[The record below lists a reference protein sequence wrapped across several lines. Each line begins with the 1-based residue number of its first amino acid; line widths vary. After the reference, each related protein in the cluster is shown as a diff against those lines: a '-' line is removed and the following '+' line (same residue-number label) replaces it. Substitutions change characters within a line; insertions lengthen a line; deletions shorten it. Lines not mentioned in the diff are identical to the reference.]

1 MTDKSKP
8 QLKVV
13 KKPTDLTPK
22 QRAFVEGIVKGKLGT
37 HIEVYMSV
45 YDVARTKTGGIPKH
59 AYVDCSKLMSHPKI
73 SLAISKGLERKEAS
87 LAASAHRT
95 RSYVIEQLYKESK
108 ESDNSSA
115 SRVRALEL
123 LGKSVSLFSDVV
135 ETKENRSSD
144 LIEREI
150 EERLSQLLTERPDA

>member
-13 KKPTDLTPK
+13 KRPTDLTPK
-22 QRAFVEGIVKGKLGT
+22 QRAFVEGIVKGKLGS

-59 AYVDCSKLMSHPKI
+59 AYVDSSKLLSHPKI

-95 RSYVIEQLYKESK
+95 RAYVIEQLYKESK
-108 ESDNSSA
+108 ESDSDA

-144 LIEREI
+144 LIESEI
-150 EERLSQLLTERPDA
+150 ESRLVELLKDKE

>member
-1 MTDKSKP
+1 MTEKSKP

-22 QRAFVEGIVKGKLGT
+22 QRAFVEGIVKGKLGS
-37 HIEVYMSV
+37 HIDVYMSV

-59 AYVDCSKLMSHPKI
+59 AYVDCSKLMSNPKI
-73 SLAISKGLERKEAS
+73 SLAISNGLQRREHS
-87 LAASAHRT
+87 LVASAHRT

-108 ESDNSSA
+108 ESDSDA

-135 ETKENRSSD
+135 ETKESRSSD
-144 LIEREI
+144 LIESEI
-150 EERLSQLLTERPDA
+150 ESRLVELLKDKE

>member
-13 KKPTDLTPK
+13 KKSTDLTPK
-22 QRAFVEGIVKGKLGT
+22 QRAFVEGIVRGKLGT

-59 AYVDCSKLMSHPKI
+59 AYVDCSKLLSHPKV
-73 SLAISKGLERKEAS
+73 SLSISKGLERKEAS

-95 RSYVIEQLYKESK
+95 RSYVIEQLYKESQSAD
-108 ESDNSSA
+108 SDAARIRS
-115 SRVRALEL
+115 LEL

-144 LIEREI
+144 LIESEI

>member
-1 MTDKSKP
+1 MTEKSKP

-22 QRAFVEGIVKGKLGT
+22 QRAFVEGIVRGKLGS

-45 YDVARTKTGGIPKH
+45 YDVARTKTGGIPRH
-59 AYVDCSKLMSHPKI
+59 AHIDCSRLLSNPKVALSI
-73 SLAISKGLERKEAS
+73 AKGLERKEQSLIAS
-87 LAASAHRT
+87 SHRT
-95 RSYVIEQLYKESK
+95 RAYVIDQLYKESK
-108 ESDNSSA
+108 DSDNSSA

-144 LIEREI
+144 LIESEI
-150 EERLSQLLTERPDA
+150 ESRLVELLKDKE

>member
-1 MTDKSKP
+1 MTEKSKP

-22 QRAFVEGIVKGKLGT
+22 QRAFVEGIVKGKLGS

-59 AYVDCSKLMSHPKI
+59 AYVDSSKLLSHPKI
-73 SLAISKGLERKEAS
+73 SLAISNGLQRKEHSLVAS
-87 LAASAHRT
+87 SHRT
-95 RSYVIEQLYKESK
+95 RSYVIEQLYRESK
-108 ESDNSSA
+108 SAESDSA
-115 SRVRALEL
+115 RIRSLEL

-135 ETKENRSSD
+135 ETKESRSSD
-144 LIEREI
+144 LIESEI
-150 EERLSQLLTERPDA
+150 ESRLVELLKDKE

>member
-13 KKPTDLTPK
+13 KRPTDLTPK

-59 AYVDCSKLMSHPKI
+59 AHIDCSKLISNPKI
-73 SLAISKGLERKEAS
+73 ALSIAKGLERKESS

-108 ESDNSSA
+108 ESDSDA

-135 ETKENRSSD
+135 ETKESRSSD
-144 LIEREI
+144 LIESEI

>member
-1 MTDKSKP
+1 MADKSKP

-13 KKPTDLTPK
+13 KRPTDLTPK
-22 QRAFVEGIVKGKLGT
+22 QRAFVEGIVKGKLGS

-59 AYVDCSKLMSHPKI
+59 AYVDSSKLLSHPKI
-73 SLAISKGLERKEAS
+73 SLAISKGLERKEQS
-87 LAASAHRT
+87 LVASAHRT
-95 RSYVIEQLYKESK
+95 RSYVIEQLFRESK
-108 ESDNSSA
+108 SAESDAARIRS
-115 SRVRALEL
+115 LEL

-144 LIEREI
+144 LIESEI

>member
-8 QLKVV
+8 HLKVV

-22 QRAFVEGIVKGKLGT
+22 QRAFVEGIVKGKLGS
-37 HIEVYMSV
+37 HIDVYMSV

-73 SLAISKGLERKEAS
+73 SLSISNGLQRKEQS
-87 LAASAHRT
+87 LVASAHRT

-108 ESDNSSA
+108 ESDSDA

-144 LIEREI
+144 LIESEI
-150 EERLSQLLTERPDA
+150 ESRLVELLKDKE

>member
-13 KKPTDLTPK
+13 KRPTDLTPK

-59 AYVDCSKLMSHPKI
+59 AHIDCSKLISNPKI
-73 SLAISKGLERKEAS
+73 ALSIAKGLERKESS

-108 ESDNSSA
+108 ESDSDA

-144 LIEREI
+144 LIESEI
-150 EERLSQLLTERPDA
+150 EERLSQLLIERPDA

>member
-1 MTDKSKP
+1 MADKSKP

-13 KKPTDLTPK
+13 KRPTDLTPK
-22 QRAFVEGIVKGKLGT
+22 QRAFVEGIVKGKLGS

-59 AYVDCSKLMSHPKI
+59 AYVDSSKLLSHPKI
-73 SLAISKGLERKEAS
+73 SLAISKGLERKEQS
-87 LAASAHRT
+87 LVASAHRT
-95 RSYVIEQLYKESK
+95 RSYVIEQLYRESK
-108 ESDNSSA
+108 SAESDAARIRS
-115 SRVRALEL
+115 LEL

-144 LIEREI
+144 LIESEI
-150 EERLSQLLTERPDA
+150 ESRLVELLKDKE

>member
-1 MTDKSKP
+1 MTEKLKP

-22 QRAFVEGIVKGKLGT
+22 QRAFVEGIVKGKLGS
-37 HIEVYMSV
+37 HIDVYMSV

-73 SLAISKGLERKEAS
+73 SLAISNGLQRKEDS
-87 LAASAHRT
+87 LVASAHRT
-95 RSYVIEQLYKESK
+95 RSYVIEQLYKESQSAD
-108 ESDNSSA
+108 SDTARIRS
-115 SRVRALEL
+115 LEL

-135 ETKENRSSD
+135 ETKESRSSD
-144 LIEREI
+144 LIESEI
-150 EERLSQLLTERPDA
+150 EERLSQLLTERSDA

>member
-1 MTDKSKP
+1 MAQDKKP

-22 QRAFVEGIVKGKLGT
+22 QRAFVEGIVRGKLGT

-59 AYVDCSKLMSHPKI
+59 AYVDSSKLLSHPKI
-73 SLAISKGLERKEAS
+73 SLAISKGLQRKEDS
-87 LAASAHRT
+87 LVTSAHRT

-108 ESDNSSA
+108 DSDSDA

-135 ETKENRSSD
+135 ETKESRSSD
-144 LIEREI
+144 LVESEI
-150 EERLSQLLTERPDA
+150 DERLSQLLLDRSDP

>member
-1 MTDKSKP
+1 MSGKSKP

-22 QRAFVEGIVKGKLGT
+22 QRAFVEGIVKGKLGS

-59 AYVDCSKLMSHPKI
+59 AYVDCSKLMSNPKI
-73 SLAISKGLERKEAS
+73 SLAISNGLQRKEHS
-87 LAASAHRT
+87 LVASAHRT

-108 ESDNSSA
+108 ESDSDA

-135 ETKENRSSD
+135 ETKESRSSD
-144 LIEREI
+144 LIESEI
-150 EERLSQLLTERPDA
+150 ESRLVELLKDKE

>member
-1 MTDKSKP
+1 MTEKSKP

-13 KKPTDLTPK
+13 KKPIDLTPK
-22 QRAFVEGIVKGKLGT
+22 QRAFVEGIVKGKLGS

-73 SLAISKGLERKEAS
+73 SLSISNGLQRKEDS
-87 LAASAHRT
+87 LVASAHRT

-108 ESDNSSA
+108 ESDSDA

-135 ETKENRSSD
+135 ETKESRSSY
-144 LIEREI
+144 LIESEI
-150 EERLSQLLTERPDA
+150 ESRLVELLKDKE

>member
-1 MTDKSKP
+1 MAQDKKP

-13 KKPTDLTPK
+13 KKETELTPK
-22 QRAFVEGIVKGKLGT
+22 QRAFVEGIVRGKLGT
-37 HIEVYMSV
+37 HIDVYMSV

-73 SLAISKGLERKEAS
+73 SLSISKGLQRKEDS
-87 LAASAHRT
+87 LVASAHRT

-108 ESDNSSA
+108 DSDSDA

-135 ETKENRSSD
+135 ETKESRSSD
-144 LIEREI
+144 LVESEI
-150 EERLSQLLTERPDA
+150 ESRLIELLKDK

>member
-1 MTDKSKP
+1 MAQDKKP

-13 KKPTDLTPK
+13 KKETELTPK
-22 QRAFVEGIVKGKLGT
+22 QRAFVEGMVRGKLGT
-37 HIEVYMSV
+37 HIDVYMSV

-73 SLAISKGLERKEAS
+73 SLSISKGLQRKEDS
-87 LAASAHRT
+87 LVASAHRT

-108 ESDNSSA
+108 DSDSDA

-135 ETKENRSSD
+135 ETKESRSSD
-144 LIEREI
+144 LVESEI
-150 EERLSQLLTERPDA
+150 ESRLIELLKDK

>member
-1 MTDKSKP
+1 MPDKSKP
-8 QLKVV
+8 HLKVV

-22 QRAFVEGIVKGKLGT
+22 QRAFVEGIVKGKLDS
-37 HIEVYMSV
+37 HIDVYMSV

-59 AYVDCSKLMSHPKI
+59 AYVDCSKLMSNPKI
-73 SLAISKGLERKEAS
+73 SLAISNGLQRREHS
-87 LAASAHRT
+87 LVASAHRT

-108 ESDNSSA
+108 ESDSDA

-135 ETKENRSSD
+135 ETKESRSSD
-144 LIEREI
+144 LIESEI
-150 EERLSQLLTERPDA
+150 ESRLVELLKDKE

>member
-1 MTDKSKP
+1 MTEKSKP

-22 QRAFVEGIVKGKLGT
+22 QRAFVEGIVKGKLGS

-45 YDVARTKTGGIPKH
+45 YDVARTKTGGIPRH
-59 AYVDCSKLMSHPKI
+59 AYVDCSRLMSHPKI
-73 SLAISKGLERKEAS
+73 SLAISNGLQRREHS
-87 LAASAHRT
+87 LVASAHRT

-108 ESDNSSA
+108 ESDSDA

-135 ETKENRSSD
+135 ETKESRSSD
-144 LIEREI
+144 LIESEI
-150 EERLSQLLTERPDA
+150 ESRLVELLKDKE

>member
-1 MTDKSKP
+1 MTEKSKP

-22 QRAFVEGIVKGKLGT
+22 QRAFVEGIVKGKLDS
-37 HIEVYMSV
+37 HIDVYMSV
-45 YDVARTKTGGIPKH
+45 YNVARTKTGGIPKH
-59 AYVDCSKLMSHPKI
+59 AYVDCSRLMSNPKVSLSI
-73 SLAISKGLERKEAS
+73 SNGLQRRENS
-87 LAASAHRT
+87 LLASAHRT
-95 RSYVIEQLYKESK
+95 KAYVIEQLYKESK
-108 ESDNSSA
+108 ESDSDA

-144 LIEREI
+144 LIESEI
-150 EERLSQLLTERPDA
+150 ESRLVELLKDKE

>member
-1 MTDKSKP
+1 MTEKSKP
-8 QLKVV
+8 HLKVV

-22 QRAFVEGIVKGKLGT
+22 QRAFVEGIVKGKLGS
-37 HIEVYMSV
+37 HIDVYMSV

-59 AYVDCSKLMSHPKI
+59 AYVDCSKLMSNPKI
-73 SLAISKGLERKEAS
+73 SLAISNGLQRREHS
-87 LAASAHRT
+87 LVASAHRT

-108 ESDNSSA
+108 ESDSDA

-135 ETKENRSSD
+135 ETKESRSSD
-144 LIEREI
+144 LIESEI
-150 EERLSQLLTERPDA
+150 ESRLVELLKDKE

>member
-1 MTDKSKP
+1 MTEKSKP

-22 QRAFVEGIVKGKLGT
+22 QRAFVEGIVKGKLGS

-59 AYVDCSKLMSHPKI
+59 AHTDCSRLMSPPNV
-73 SLAISKGLERKEAS
+73 SLAISKGLERKEQSLIAS
-87 LAASAHRT
+87 SHRT
-95 RSYVIEQLYKESK
+95 RAYVIDQLYKESK
-108 ESDNSSA
+108 ESDSDA

-144 LIEREI
+144 LIESEI
-150 EERLSQLLTERPDA
+150 ESRLVELLKDKE

>member
-1 MTDKSKP
+1 MADKSKP

-13 KKPTDLTPK
+13 KRPTDLTPK
-22 QRAFVEGIVKGKLGT
+22 QRAFVEGIVKGKLGS

-59 AYVDCSKLMSHPKI
+59 AYVDSSKLLSHPKI
-73 SLAISKGLERKEAS
+73 SLAISKGLERKEQS
-87 LAASAHRT
+87 LVASAHRT
-95 RSYVIEQLYKESK
+95 RSYVIEQLFRESK
-108 ESDNSSA
+108 SAESDAARIRS
-115 SRVRALEL
+115 LEL

-144 LIEREI
+144 LIESEI
-150 EERLSQLLTERPDA
+150 ESRLVELLKDKE

>member
-1 MTDKSKP
+1 MTEKSKP

-22 QRAFVEGIVKGKLGT
+22 QRAFVEGIVKGKLGS
-37 HIEVYMSV
+37 HIDVYMSV

-73 SLAISKGLERKEAS
+73 SLAISNGLQRKEQS
-87 LAASAHRT
+87 LVASAHRT
-95 RSYVIEQLYKESK
+95 RSYVIEQLYKESQSAD
-108 ESDNSSA
+108 SDTARIRS
-115 SRVRALEL
+115 LEL

-135 ETKENRSSD
+135 ETKESRSSD
-144 LIEREI
+144 LIESEI
-150 EERLSQLLTERPDA
+150 ESRLVELLKDKE

>member
-1 MTDKSKP
+1 MSGKSKP

-22 QRAFVEGIVKGKLGT
+22 QRAFVEGIVKGKLGS

-59 AYVDCSKLMSHPKI
+59 AYVDCSRLISHPKV
-73 SLAISKGLERKEAS
+73 SLAISNGLQRRDDSLVAS
-87 LAASAHRT
+87 SHRT
-95 RSYVIEQLYKESK
+95 RAYVIEQLYKESK
-108 ESDNSSA
+108 ESDSDA

-135 ETKENRSSD
+135 ETKESRSSD
-144 LIEREI
+144 LIESEI
-150 EERLSQLLTERPDA
+150 ESRLVELLKDKE

>member
-22 QRAFVEGIVKGKLGT
+22 QRAFVEGIVKGKLGS
-37 HIEVYMSV
+37 HIDVYMSV
-45 YDVARTKTGGIPKH
+45 YDVARTKTGGIPRH
-59 AYVDCSKLMSHPKI
+59 AYVDCSRLMSHPKI
-73 SLAISKGLERKEAS
+73 SLAISNGLQRREDSLVAS
-87 LAASAHRT
+87 SHRT
-95 RSYVIEQLYKESK
+95 RSYVIEQLYRESK
-108 ESDNSSA
+108 SADSDA

-135 ETKENRSSD
+135 ETKESRSSD
-144 LIEREI
+144 LIESEI
-150 EERLSQLLTERPDA
+150 ESRLVELLKDKE

>member
-22 QRAFVEGIVKGKLGT
+22 QRAFVDGIVKGKLGS
-37 HIEVYMSV
+37 HIDVYMSV

-59 AYVDCSKLMSHPKI
+59 AYVDCSKLMSNPKV
-73 SLAISKGLERKEAS
+73 SLAISKGLERKESS

-108 ESDNSSA
+108 ESDSDA

-135 ETKENRSSD
+135 ETKESRSSD
-144 LIEREI
+144 LIESEI

>member
-13 KKPTDLTPK
+13 KRPTDLTPK

-59 AYVDCSKLMSHPKI
+59 AHIDCSKLISNPKI
-73 SLAISKGLERKEAS
+73 ALSIAKGLERKESS

-95 RSYVIEQLYKESK
+95 RAYVIEQLYKESK

-135 ETKENRSSD
+135 ETKESRSSD
-144 LIEREI
+144 LIESEI
-150 EERLSQLLTERPDA
+150 ESRLVELLKDKE

>member
-1 MTDKSKP
+1 MAQDKKP

-13 KKPTDLTPK
+13 KKETELTPK
-22 QRAFVEGIVKGKLGT
+22 QRAFVEGIVRGKLGT

-73 SLAISKGLERKEAS
+73 SLAISKGLQRKEQS
-87 LAASAHRT
+87 LVASAHRT
-95 RSYVIEQLYKESK
+95 RSYVIEQLFRESK
-108 ESDNSSA
+108 SADSDA

-135 ETKENRSSD
+135 ETKESRSSD
-144 LIEREI
+144 LIESEI
-150 EERLSQLLTERPDA
+150 EERLSQLLIERPDA

>member
-1 MTDKSKP
+1 MTEKSKP

-22 QRAFVEGIVKGKLGT
+22 QRAFVECIVKGKLGS
-37 HIEVYMSV
+37 HIDVYMSV
-45 YDVARTKTGGIPKH
+45 YNVARTKTGGIPKH
-59 AYVDCSKLMSHPKI
+59 AYVDCSRLMSNPKVSLSI
-73 SLAISKGLERKEAS
+73 SNGLQRREHS
-87 LAASAHRT
+87 LVASAHRT

-108 ESDNSSA
+108 ESDSDA

-135 ETKENRSSD
+135 ETKESRSSD
-144 LIEREI
+144 LIESEI
-150 EERLSQLLTERPDA
+150 ESRLVELLKDKE

>member
-1 MTDKSKP
+1 MAQDKKP

-13 KKPTDLTPK
+13 KKETELTPK
-22 QRAFVEGIVKGKLGT
+22 QRAFVEGIVRGKLGT

-73 SLAISKGLERKEAS
+73 SLSISKGLQRKEDS
-87 LAASAHRT
+87 LVASAHRT
-95 RSYVIEQLYKESK
+95 RSYVIEQLYKESR
-108 ESDNSSA
+108 ESDSDA

-135 ETKENRSSD
+135 ETKESRSSD
-144 LIEREI
+144 LVESEI
-150 EERLSQLLTERPDA
+150 ESRLIELLKDK

>member
-1 MTDKSKP
+1 MTEKSKP

-13 KKPTDLTPK
+13 KKRTDLTPK
-22 QRAFVEGIVKGKLGT
+22 QRAFVEGIVKGKLGS

-73 SLAISKGLERKEAS
+73 SLSISNGLQRKEDS
-87 LAASAHRT
+87 LVASAHRT

-108 ESDNSSA
+108 ESDSDA

-135 ETKENRSSD
+135 ETKESRSSD
-144 LIEREI
+144 LIESEI
-150 EERLSQLLTERPDA
+150 ESRLVELLKDKE